1 MKRRYALWVKTLAF
15 MLLLAC
21 LAGAVCGGLLT
32 VFGAQ
37 FGLFSGRDFWTSEA
51 DEMALYEEIDRWYG
65 TAVQNYMILAA
76 DARQNTPD
84 EEARQRMTE
93 IQEMFDPQF
102 NNVSI
107 RYCTDGEVFASLG
120 QTWTDAVRSVRTVVL
135 DADSRAQYGI
145 SSIEY
150 GIDSTFPARDGLRWW
165 YGLTQWITG
174 HNGLL
179 IAVDLLTVLGALAA
193 LVYLFAACG
202 HRPDGDEIVLRR
214 FDRWP
219 LLIVTGLLIVPFVF
233 GIGVTSESGFYRS
246 WQARLALLCAGGALL
261 FLSALVWLLTVTV
274 RVKAGMLWR
283 TTLLYYLFAAAGR
296 AHAQVRARQ
305 ADGAVL
311 AIEGAADPADAPDK
325 RHGFS
330 DGLRAVKARFSGFH
344 WNGAGLRRALRA
356 VGRGVRAVLGWLGG
370 GVRAVRDFYGN
381 LSVVWMG
388 GLLGLAVALVNLFVA
403 IVFGLSAEGVLALLV
418 CSAVV
423 LFGLVVLLN
432 QMAALQEGAR
442 RLAQGDLEYKIPTA
456 RLHGPFREH
465 AQLLGSISDGM
476 AVAVEHRLKS
486 EKLKTE
492 LLTNV
497 SHDIKTPLTSIIS
510 YVDLL
515 RKTDLQPAQAREYAA
530 VLERQSLRLKKLLED
545 LIEASKASTGNINVD
560 LAPTDA
566 AELLRQAVG
575 EYSERFKA
583 SRLSPVIRIGVP
595 DCTITADG
603 RLLWRVFDNLLGN
616 IVKYA
621 LPGTRVYLDLSEQDG
636 KTLISIKNISKDALN
651 IDTDELMERFV
662 RGDAARAGEGSGLG
676 LSIARSLTECMGGA
690 FELAIDGDLFK
701 ATLTFD
707 GPKGSAA

>member
-15 MLLLAC
+15 VLLLAC

-76 DARQNTPD
+76 NARQNTPD

-102 NNVSI
+102 TNVSI

-274 RVKAGMLWR
+274 RAKAGMLWR

-305 ADGAVL
+305 ADDAVL
-311 AIEGAADPADAPDK
+311 AIEGAAEPADAPDK

-330 DGLRAVKARFSGFH
+330 DGLRAVKARLSGFH

-676 LSIARSLTECMGGA
+676 LSIARSLTECMGGV

>member
-21 LAGAVCGGLLT
+21 LTGAVCGGLLT

-102 NNVSI
+102 TNVSI

-246 WQARLALLCAGGALL
+246 
-261 FLSALVWLLTVTV
+261 
-274 RVKAGMLWR
+274 
-283 TTLLYYLFAAAGR
+283 
-296 AHAQVRARQ
+296 
-305 ADGAVL
+305 
-311 AIEGAADPADAPDK
+311 
-325 RHGFS
+325 
-330 DGLRAVKARFSGFH
+330 
-344 WNGAGLRRALRA
+344 
-356 VGRGVRAVLGWLGG
+356 
-370 GVRAVRDFYGN
+370 
-381 LSVVWMG
+381 
-388 GLLGLAVALVNLFVA
+388 
-403 IVFGLSAEGVLALLV
+403 
-418 CSAVV
+418 
-423 LFGLVVLLN
+423 
-432 QMAALQEGAR
+432 
-442 RLAQGDLEYKIPTA
+442 
-456 RLHGPFREH
+456 
-465 AQLLGSISDGM
+465 
-476 AVAVEHRLKS
+476 
-486 EKLKTE
+486 
-492 LLTNV
+492 
-497 SHDIKTPLTSIIS
+497 
-510 YVDLL
+510 
-515 RKTDLQPAQAREYAA
+515 
-530 VLERQSLRLKKLLED
+530 
-545 LIEASKASTGNINVD
+545 
-560 LAPTDA
+560 
-566 AELLRQAVG
+566 
-575 EYSERFKA
+575 
-583 SRLSPVIRIGVP
+583 
-595 DCTITADG
+595 
-603 RLLWRVFDNLLGN
+603 
-616 IVKYA
+616 
-621 LPGTRVYLDLSEQDG
+621 
-636 KTLISIKNISKDALN
+636 
-651 IDTDELMERFV
+651 
-662 RGDAARAGEGSGLG
+662 
-676 LSIARSLTECMGGA
+676 
-690 FELAIDGDLFK
+690 
-701 ATLTFD
+701 
-707 GPKGSAA
+707 